1 MINLSVFEAKEK
13 MEREKNFKIIDV
25 RENWEHEIGAIENS
39 IKMPLSNLVED
50 FKSLNQSI
58 EYGVICH
65 SGVRSLQGGS
75 YLQSKG
81 FKVFNVEGGIDKWSL
96 EIDNSIDRY

>member
-1 MINLSVFEAKEK
+1 MKNLSVFETKEK
-13 MEREKNFKIIDV
+13 IKREKDFKIIDV
-25 RENWEHEIGAIENS
+25 RENWEHEIGVIEHS
-39 IKMPLSNLVED
+39 IKMPLSRLVED
-50 FKSLNQSI
+50 YKSLNQST

-75 YLQSKG
+75 FLQSKG

-96 EIDNSIDRY
+96 EIDSSIDRY

>member
-1 MINLSVFEAKEK
+1 VINLSVFEAKEK